1 MANGHEVLALLVCV
15 TLLAKVQSLSFTLSA
30 GVKKCLREEVH
41 KDVLVTGE
49 YKLSDSPIKTHL
61 NVSRARF
68 GMCMYS
74 TRKTRTI
81 CCQIF
86 QLFRM
91 NIEEYFH
98 TRIFLEEDGK
108 GGQLYPADQSK
119 YKMK

>member
-61 NVSRARF
+61 NVSRASF
-68 GMCMYS
+68 GI
-74 TRKTRTI
+74 RQETRTNYLLSNLSI
-81 CCQIF
+81 I
-86 QLFRM
+86 
-91 NIEEYFH
+91 
-98 TRIFLEEDGK
+98 
-108 GGQLYPADQSK
+108 
-119 YKMK
+119 